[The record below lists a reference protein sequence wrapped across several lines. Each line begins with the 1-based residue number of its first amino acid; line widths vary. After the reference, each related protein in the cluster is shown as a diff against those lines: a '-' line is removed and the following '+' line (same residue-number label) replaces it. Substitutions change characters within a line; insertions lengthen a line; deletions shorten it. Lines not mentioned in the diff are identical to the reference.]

1 MRSRLLL
8 ILTALM
14 VLTLNSCHTTKFVP
28 EGKYLLDKTRVRVT
42 DTRDVQA
49 DELRSYLRQRNN
61 SEVLGFWKLQ
71 LDIWN
76 LQKGDSAKWIN
87 RQLRKLGEPPE
98 VFDESLADASMKQL
112 KLAMNNK
119 GYFASSVDTAMAFK
133 GRKVRLKYLVTAGE
147 PYHLR
152 NYRVR
157 LDQPDLFRI
166 ANRRSLITEGMVFDS
181 NIFDEE
187 RQRITNIMRSHGY
200 YYFDKELLQY
210 IADSTYSP
218 REIDM
223 QLTLQDYIDELSD
236 TLKQRI
242 FTQYRI
248 RHVTFS
254 TNSNVAEENE
264 QAPDTV
270 ESGDYS
276 FLYYGR
282 RLLREKTLKRQCAI
296 RPGEMYDIRKVE
308 KSYTNLN
315 RLSAVK
321 YVSIDFVPV
330 GDSLLDCHV
339 QVARAK
345 IHNVTA
351 EAEGTFSAG
360 DWGVGAGV
368 TYTNRNLFRGSEE
381 FTISAKGSYEWRQ
394 NGSRAIEGKANASL
408 RFPSNVKISLGYSYQ
423 NRPEEFSRT
432 IANAAVSYYVLTNNN
447 RWRHSFNLIDISYVY
462 LPWISDRFRAEF
474 LKPTNILKYSY
485 EDHFIMDWAY
495 SGTYSTYN
503 SRQPLRSYSNLQYTI
518 ETAGNFLYGISNLFR
533 LEKTTPDTETSSG
546 YKADNPYYKLFNIRF
561 AQYAKGDISYTYN
574 WIFNKLNR
582 LVFHAG
588 LGIAVPFGN
597 ASVIPFEKRY
607 FAGGANSVRG
617 WTIRSL
623 GPGSYRG
630 TGDRIDFNNQSGD
643 IKLDLNLEYR
653 LKLIWALELALFTDA
668 GNIWTIFNYE
678 TQPYGQFKFTEF
690 YKQLAWSY
698 GIGLRLNFDFLVL
711 RVDFGVKLYDPSRI
725 NYDGR
730 FDSETK
736 FGGPW
741 RTVSNGLCWK
751 DDMTFHFAIGYPF

>member
-1 MRSRLLL
+1 MRNRLLL
-8 ILTALM
+8 ILTLLVGM
-14 VLTLNSCHTTKFVP
+14 VLTSCHTTKFVP
-28 EGKYLLDKTRVRVT
+28 EDKYLLYKTKVRVN
-42 DTRDVQA
+42 DSKDVQA
-49 DELRSYLRQRNN
+49 EDLKSYLRQRHNT
-61 SEVLGFWKLQ
+61 EVLGFWKLQ

-98 VFDESLADASMKQL
+98 VFDEKLAEASMQQL

-119 GYFASSVDTAMAFK
+119 GYFRSSVDTTMSIK
-133 GRKVRLKYLVTAGE
+133 KRKVRLTYRVTARE

-152 NYRVR
+152 YYSVN
-157 LDQPDLFRI
+157 LQEPDLRYI
-166 ANRRSLITEGMVFDS
+166 ASNRSLVREGMIFDS
-181 NIFDEE
+181 GVLDEE
-187 RQRITNIMRSHGY
+187 RQRITTIMRSRGY
-200 YYFDKELLQY
+200 YYFEKELLQY

-218 REIDM
+218 REIDLR
-223 QLTLQDYIDELSD
+223 LTLQDYMQELPDSI
-236 TLKQRI
+236 KERI

-248 RHVTFS
+248 RRVIFN
-254 TNSNVAEENE
+254 TNSNVSEENE

-270 ESGDYS
+270 VNGDYI
-276 FLYYGR
+276 FLYHGR
-282 RLLREKTLKRQCAI
+282 KLLRERTLMKQCKI
-296 RPGEMYDIRKVE
+296 RPGEMYNIHKVDN
-308 KSYTNLN
+308 SYTALN

-321 YVSIDFVPV
+321 YVSISFTPA

-339 QVARAK
+339 AVARAK

-351 EAEGTFSAG
+351 EVEGTFSAG

-368 TYTNRNLFRGSEE
+368 GYTNRNLFKGSEE
-381 FTISAKGSYEWRQ
+381 LTINAKGSYEWRQ
-394 NGSRAIEGKANASL
+394 NGSRAIEGKGNL
-408 RFPSNVKISLGYSYQ
+408 GLLFPSNIKINLGYSYQ
-423 NRPEEFSRT
+423 KRPDEFTRT
-432 IANAAVSYYVLTNNN
+432 IANAGVSYYITTNNN
-447 RWRHSFNLIDISYVY
+447 RWRHSFNLVDINYVY
-462 LPWISDRFRAEF
+462 LPWISDRFRDEF

-485 EDHFIMDWAY
+485 EDHFIVDWGYLA
-495 SGTYSTYN
+495 TYSTYR
-503 SRQPLRSYSNLQYTI
+503 SRQPLRSYSSLQYSV
-518 ETAGNFLYGISNLFR
+518 ETAGNLLYGISNLFK
-533 LEKTTPDTETSSG
+533 LTKN
-546 YKADNPYYKLFNIRF
+546 DNGQYEIFKIPY

-574 WIFNKLNR
+574 WIFNKLHR
-582 LVFHAG
+582 LVMHAG

-623 GPGSYRG
+623 GPGGYRG

-653 LKLIWALELALFTDA
+653 IKLIWALEMALFTDA

-678 TQPYGQFKFTEF
+678 SQPYGQFMFSEF

-725 NYDGR
+725 NYDNR
-730 FDSETK
+730 FESS

-741 RTVSNGLCWK
+741 RTVSNGLSWK